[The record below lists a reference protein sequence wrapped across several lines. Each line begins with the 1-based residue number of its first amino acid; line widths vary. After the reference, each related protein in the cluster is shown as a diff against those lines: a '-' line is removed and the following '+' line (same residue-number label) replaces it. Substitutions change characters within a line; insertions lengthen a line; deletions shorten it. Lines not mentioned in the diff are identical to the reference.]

1 MQRAVTSPSFFVERR
16 LRFAIAAVSMT
27 GLALL
32 GTGCASAPAPQPE
45 SAPVQVAPPEAPAP
59 AVSDGMPPGFA
70 DAFGAADFRARAIA
84 FHQQCVP
91 TVARLRAAGRFG
103 AAASAP
109 RLIFCERDAEGVPV
123 GGVFD
128 VDSAFRTPRRLAAV
142 RLDGDRPKYL
152 SPLDTAQILQRARL
166 ARDVTR
172 AVTPVWN
179 RLKRPF
185 TVIPLTLADG
195 THEGWVIPRATR
207 ANAIVFGGDAAYVS
221 SSGAAGGAGSGAV
234 SGAPAG
240 NAPTVQ
246 QIVDRTKT
254 WMQVALPA
262 KGPVRITSAEPSVAA
277 VSDLASARYLTD
289 LGREVTVTTATASS
303 ILVPGLDPATGA
315 RVVWKHTPV
324 R

>member
-1 MQRAVTSPSFFVERR
+1 MQRAVASPSFLTEHLLR
-16 LRFAIAAVSMT
+16 LAIAAISMT
-27 GLALL
+27 ALALL

-45 SAPVQVAPPEAPAP
+45 STPVQVAPPETPAP
-59 AVSDGMPPGFA
+59 TVSDGMPPGFA

-103 AAASAP
+103 TAASAP
-109 RLIFCERDAEGVPV
+109 RLIFCERDTDGVPV

-128 VDSAFRTPRRLAAV
+128 VDSAFRTPRRLTAV
-142 RLDGDRPKYL
+142 RLDGDRAKYL

-207 ANAIVFGGDAAYVS
+207 ANAVVFGGDAAYVF
-221 SSGAAGGAGSGAV
+221 SSGASGGAGSGA
-234 SGAPAG
+234 STG
-240 NAPTVQ
+240 NAPAVQ

>member
-1 MQRAVTSPSFFVERR
+1 
-16 LRFAIAAVSMT
+16 
-27 GLALL
+27 
-32 GTGCASAPAPQPE
+32 
-45 SAPVQVAPPEAPAP
+45 
-59 AVSDGMPPGFA
+59 MPPGFA

-109 RLIFCERDAEGVPV
+109 RLIFCERDADGVPV

-128 VDSAFRTPRRLAAV
+128 VDSAFRTPRRLTAV

-166 ARDVTR
+166 ARDVNR
-172 AVTPVWN
+172 AVTPAWN

-221 SSGAAGGAGSGAV
+221 SSGTSGGAGSGA
-234 SGAPAG
+234 SAG
-240 NAPTVQ
+240 NAPAVR